1 MFLFMLQYQFTIRV
15 LWLVLS
21 IFISFMV
28 KTFTLSCG
36 PVVQTS
42 TPSFTVIVLVKRR
55 EIYPHI
61 YIYIF
66 PLLRNLYHFIQV
78 WVNPFA
84 ARPSMKFESET
95 LSSIVFISNQMI

>member
-61 YIYIF
+61 YIYISPAKKLV
-66 PLLRNLYHFIQV
+66 PLHSGLGKSFCRQAINEI
-78 WVNPFA
+78 
-84 ARPSMKFESET
+84 
-95 LSSIVFISNQMI
+95 